1 MEPKQQLKN
10 LPAMNDLLHLDKAAV
25 WEQALG
31 STALKR
37 IINHVLA
44 ATRQKIIRGQ
54 LQQAPDLAY
63 FTVQIDQQIADN
75 RVRALQPVINATGV
89 ILHTNLGRAKL
100 APEAQQAL
108 LAVNQH
114 ATNLEYDIP
123 QEQRGDRYRAISQV
137 ISDLTGAED
146 ALVVNNNAAA
156 VMLVL
161 STLFQNKEVIISR
174 GQMVEIGGS
183 FRIPEIITA
192 TGGILKEVGTTNK
205 THVKDYQQAI
215 NENTG
220 GILLVHTSNYKLIGF
235 TETPAAKNL
244 AQLAKQHQLPL
255 VNDLGSGLLVDLSA
269 YGLAEPT
276 VMQELKASDLVM
288 FSGDKLLGGP
298 QAGIIA
304 GKRKLIQQLKHN
316 QLLRALRVDKAT
328 LAALTATLK
337 LYQQGNPLEKIP
349 VLRAL
354 TASQADLSQKAQQLK
369 AQIEAKTTFTATVQS
384 GTTAVGGGSLPDIA
398 LPTMLVALQAPLS
411 TAALTRALNYAPFPL
426 IPRVNHD
433 QVLLDMRTVATA
445 EFDSL
450 IDNLQQIKFWLKTI
464 SQIN

>member
-54 LQQAPDLAY
+54 LQQVPDLAY
-63 FTVQIDQQIADN
+63 FTAQIDQQIADN

-244 AQLAKQHQLPL
+244 AQLAKQYQLPL

-304 GKRKLIQQLKHN
+304 GKRKLIQQLKRN

-369 AQIEAKTTFTATVQS
+369 AQIEAKTAFAATVQS
-384 GTTAVGGGSLPDIA
+384 GTTAVGGGSLPDVA
-398 LPTMLVALQAPLS
+398 LPTMLVGLQAPLS

-445 EFDSL
+445 EFDSV
-450 IDNLQQIKFWLKTI
+450 IDNLQQIKF
-464 SQIN
+464 

>member
-10 LPAMNDLLHLDKAAV
+10 LPAMNDLLHLDKDAV

-54 LQQAPDLAY
+54 LQQVPDLAY
-63 FTVQIDQQIADN
+63 FTAQIDQQIADN

-244 AQLAKQHQLPL
+244 AQLAKQYQLPL

-269 YGLAEPT
+269 YGLSEPT

-354 TASQADLSQKAQQLK
+354 TASQADLSKKAQQLK
-369 AQIEAKTTFTATVQS
+369 AQIEAKTAFTATVQS
-384 GTTAVGGGSLPDIA
+384 GTTAVGGGSLPDVA

-445 EFDSL
+445 EFDSV
-450 IDNLQQIKFWLKTI
+450 IDNLQQIKF
-464 SQIN
+464 

>member
-450 IDNLQQIKFWLKTI
+450 IDNLQQIKF
-464 SQIN
+464 

>member
-31 STALKR
+31 STTLKR

-54 LQQAPDLAY
+54 LQQVPDLAY
-63 FTVQIDQQIADN
+63 FTAQIDQQIADN

-369 AQIEAKTTFTATVQS
+369 AQIEAKTAFTATVQS
-384 GTTAVGGGSLPDIA
+384 GTTAVGGGSLPDVA
-398 LPTMLVALQAPLS
+398 LPTMLVGLQAPLS

-445 EFDSL
+445 EFDSV
-450 IDNLQQIKFWLKTI
+450 IDNLQQIKF
-464 SQIN
+464 

>member
-100 APEAQQAL
+100 APEAQRAL

-369 AQIEAKTTFTATVQS
+369 AQIEAKTAFAATVQS
-384 GTTAVGGGSLPDIA
+384 GTTAVGGGSLPDVA

-445 EFDSL
+445 EFDSV
-450 IDNLQQIKFWLKTI
+450 IDNLQQIKF
-464 SQIN
+464 

>member
-37 IINHVLA
+37 IVNHVLA

-63 FTVQIDQQIADN
+63 FTAQIDQQIADN

-244 AQLAKQHQLPL
+244 AQLAKQYQLPL

-304 GKRKLIQQLKHN
+304 GKRKLIQQLKRN

-369 AQIEAKTTFTATVQS
+369 AQIEAKTAFTATVQS
-384 GTTAVGGGSLPDIA
+384 GTTAVGGGSLPDVA

-445 EFDSL
+445 EFDSV
-450 IDNLQQIKFWLKTI
+450 IDNLQQIKF
-464 SQIN
+464 

>member
-10 LPAMNDLLHLDKAAV
+10 LPAMNDLLHL
-25 WEQALG
+25 EQAAAWEKAQG

-37 IINHVLA
+37 IINQVLA

-54 LQQAPDLAY
+54 LQQVPDLAY
-63 FTVQIDQQIADN
+63 FSAQIDQQIADN

-123 QEQRGDRYRAISQV
+123 QEQRGDRYQAIGQV

-205 THVKDYQQAI
+205 THVKDYRRAI

-235 TETPAAKNL
+235 TETPAAKSL
-244 AQLAKQHQLPL
+244 AQLAKQYQLPL

-349 VLRAL
+349 VLQAL
-354 TASQADLSQKAQQLK
+354 TANQEQLSQKAQQLK
-369 AQIEAKTTFTATVQS
+369 AQIEAKTAFTATVQS
-384 GTTAVGGGSLPDIA
+384 GTTAVGGGSLPDVA
-398 LPTMLVALQAPLS
+398 LPTMLVGLQAPLP
-411 TAALTRALNYAPFPL
+411 TAALTHALNYAPFPL

-433 QVLLDMRTVATA
+433 QVLLDMRTVDTA
-445 EFDSL
+445 EFDL
-450 IDNLQQIKFWLKTI
+450 VIRNLQQIKF
-464 SQIN
+464 

>member
-54 LQQAPDLAY
+54 LQQVPDLAY
-63 FTVQIDQQIADN
+63 FTAQIDQQIADN

-244 AQLAKQHQLPL
+244 AQLAKQYQLPL

-304 GKRKLIQQLKHN
+304 GKRKLIQQLKRN
-316 QLLRALRVDKAT
+316 QLLRALRVDKAM

-369 AQIEAKTTFTATVQS
+369 AQIEAKTAFAATVQS
-384 GTTAVGGGSLPDIA
+384 GTTAVGGGSLPDVA
-398 LPTMLVALQAPLS
+398 LPTMLVGLQAPLS

-445 EFDSL
+445 EFDSV
-450 IDNLQQIKFWLKTI
+450 IDNLQQIKF
-464 SQIN
+464 

>member
-54 LQQAPDLAY
+54 LQQVPDLAY
-63 FTVQIDQQIADN
+63 FTAQIDQQIADN

-244 AQLAKQHQLPL
+244 AQLAKQYQLPL

-304 GKRKLIQQLKHN
+304 GKRKLIQQLKRN
-316 QLLRALRVDKAT
+316 QLLRALRVDKT
-328 LAALTATLK
+328 MLAALTATLK

-369 AQIEAKTTFTATVQS
+369 AQIEAKTAFAATVQS
-384 GTTAVGGGSLPDIA
+384 GTTAVGGGSLPDVA
-398 LPTMLVALQAPLS
+398 LPTMLVGLQAPLS
-411 TAALTRALNYAPFPL
+411 TAALTRTLNYAPFPL

-445 EFDSL
+445 EFDSV
-450 IDNLQQIKFWLKTI
+450 IDNLQQIKF
-464 SQIN
+464 

>member
-54 LQQAPDLAY
+54 LQQVPDLAY
-63 FTVQIDQQIADN
+63 FTAQIDQQIADN

-244 AQLAKQHQLPL
+244 AQLAKQYQLPL

-269 YGLAEPT
+269 YGLSEPT

-354 TASQADLSQKAQQLK
+354 TASQADLSKKAQQLK
-369 AQIEAKTTFTATVQS
+369 AQIEAKTAFTATVQS
-384 GTTAVGGGSLPDIA
+384 GTTAVGGGSLPDVA

-445 EFDSL
+445 EFDSV
-450 IDNLQQIKFWLKTI
+450 IDNLQQIKF
-464 SQIN
+464 

>member
-54 LQQAPDLAY
+54 LQQVPDLAY
-63 FTVQIDQQIADN
+63 FTAQIDQQIADN

-384 GTTAVGGGSLPDIA
+384 GTTAVGGGSLPDVA
-398 LPTMLVALQAPLS
+398 LPTMLVGLQAPLS

-445 EFDSL
+445 ELDSV
-450 IDNLQQIKFWLKTI
+450 IDNLQQIKF
-464 SQIN
+464 